1 MCATTTSAAAAG
13 RVFVHRRERRRG
25 ADEKLRQTR
34 RETLD
39 TNAPRIPPKNRR
51 RLIELRANFDERLV
65 EEKPK
70 PLSKTNEEQKC
81 VEDPSMMRAL
91 IAVYVGITVTGFF
104 VLSSSALGMLDDHNA
119 NKEVSVARVTG
130 VLLGLFISNTSSKR
144 VSQTRQRKVAM
155 KGLCPG
161 CKEEVYTFFDN
172 EDKGGSRNSIVEHE
186 CHCCGAQLVFERL
199 KSSRNEG
206 IIRIARKGNANE

>member
-1 MCATTTSAAAAG
+1 MDA
-13 RVFVHRRERRRG
+13 
-25 ADEKLRQTR
+25 
-34 RETLD
+34 
-39 TNAPRIPPKNRR
+39 NASRMSTKNRR
-51 RLIELRANFDERLV
+51 RSIESMRANGDERLV
-65 EEKPK
+65 VEEKQ
-70 PLSKTNEEQKC
+70 LSKMNEEQKC

-91 IAVYVGITVTGFF
+91 IAVYVGITATGFF

-119 NKEVSVARVTG
+119 NKEVSIARVTG
-130 VLLGLFISNTSSKR
+130 VLLGLFITNTSSKR

-155 KGLCPG
+155 KGLCPR
-161 CKEEVYTFFDN
+161 CTEEVYTFFDN

-186 CHCCGAQLVFERL
+186 CHCCEAQLVFERL

>member
-1 MCATTTSAAAAG
+1 MSSSAALG
-13 RVFVHRRERRRG
+13 RVFVQCRERRRL
-25 ADEKLRQTR
+25 ADEKLHQTR

-39 TNAPRIPPKNRR
+39 ANASRMSTKNRR
-51 RLIELRANFDERLV
+51 RSIESMRANGDERLV
-65 EEKPK
+65 VEEKQ
-70 PLSKTNEEQKC
+70 LSKMNEEQKC

-91 IAVYVGITVTGFF
+91 IAVYVGITATGFF

-119 NKEVSVARVTG
+119 NKEVSIARVTG
-130 VLLGLFISNTSSKR
+130 VLLGLFITNTSSKR

-155 KGLCPG
+155 KGLCPR
-161 CKEEVYTFFDN
+161 CTEEVYTFFDN

-186 CHCCGAQLVFERL
+186 CHCCEAQLVFERL

>member
-39 TNAPRIPPKNRR
+39 TNAPRIPTKNRR
-51 RLIELRANFDERLV
+51 RSIELRANFDERLV
-65 EEKPK
+65 EEKQ
-70 PLSKTNEEQKC
+70 LSKTNEEQKC

-91 IAVYVGITVTGFF
+91 IAVYVGITATGFF

-119 NKEVSVARVTG
+119 NKEVSIARVTG
-130 VLLGLFISNTSSKR
+130 VLLGLFITNTSSKR

-155 KGLCPG
+155 KGLCPR
-161 CKEEVYTFFDN
+161 CTEEVYTFFDN

-186 CHCCGAQLVFERL
+186 CHCCEAQLVFERL
-199 KSSRNEG
+199 KSSNEG